1 MWMGRSGGLFSCE
14 EKKMDF
20 RVVICDPQSGK
31 AYQVEAKDAAAN
43 KFLGRKVGDV
53 IDGDAVGMPGYS
65 IEITG
70 GSDREGFPLRRD
82 LPGSKR
88 RKVLIAGGTGY
99 NPSEKGRR
107 RRKSVHGRDISA
119 DVGQINVKIAE
130 RGAKPVEELLGVS
143 PAE

>member
-1 MWMGRSGGLFSCE
+1 
-14 EKKMDF
+14 MDF
-20 RVVICDPQSGK
+20 RVVISDPQSGK

-43 KFLGRKVGDV
+43 KFLGRKIGDV
-53 IDGDAVGMPGYS
+53 VDGDAVGMPGYS

-88 RKVLIAGGTGY
+88 RKILIAGGTGY
-99 NPSEKGRR
+99 HPLEKGRR
-107 RRKSVHGRDISA
+107 KRKSVHGRDISA
-119 DVGQINVKIAE
+119 DVGQINAKITE
-130 RGAKPVEELLGVS
+130 RGAKPVEELLGAA

>member
-1 MWMGRSGGLFSCE
+1 
-14 EKKMDF
+14 MDF
-20 RVVICDPQSGK
+20 RVVISDPKSGK

-43 KFLGRKVGDV
+43 KFLGRKIGDV

-88 RKVLIAGGTGY
+88 RKILITGGTGY
-99 NPSEKGRR
+99 QPSEQGK
-107 RRKSVHGRDISA
+107 RKRKTVHGRDISA
-119 DVGQINVKIAE
+119 DVGQINAKITE
-130 RGAKPVEELLGVS
+130 RGTKPVEELLGAA
-143 PAE
+143 P

>member
-1 MWMGRSGGLFSCE
+1 
-14 EKKMDF
+14 MDF
-20 RVVICDPQSGK
+20 RVVISDPQSGK

-43 KFLGRKVGDV
+43 KFLGRKIGDV
-53 IDGDAVGMPGYS
+53 VDGDAVGMPGYS

-88 RKVLIAGGTGY
+88 RKILIAGGTGY
-99 NPSEKGRR
+99 HPPEKGRR
-107 RRKSVHGRDISA
+107 KRKTVHGRDISA
-119 DVGQINVKIAE
+119 DVGQINAKITE
-130 RGAKPVEELLGVS
+130 RGAKPVEELLGAA

>member
-1 MWMGRSGGLFSCE
+1 
-14 EKKMDF
+14 MDF
-20 RVVICDPQSGK
+20 RVVISDPQSGK

-43 KFLGRKVGDV
+43 KFLGRKIGDV
-53 IDGDAVGMPGYS
+53 VDGDAVGMPGYT

-88 RKVLIAGGTGY
+88 RKILITGGTGY
-99 NPSEKGRR
+99 HSLVKGCR

-119 DVGQINVKIAE
+119 DVGQINAKIAE
-130 RGAKPVEELLGVS
+130 RGAKSVDELLGAAPS
-143 PAE
+143 E